1 MVRAASAAGLRGLI
15 VYGTPGI
22 VVIED
27 AAADGEE
34 KKAATAFMKESRK
47 IGKKGEVTLS
57 VELPLVEGD
66 GGQRGSGLF
75 EGRGLAPSGL
85 EDLKALLTQI
95 GQQDHYQAV
104 LGM

>member
-1 MVRAASAAGLRGLI
+1 MSSGLLAAIFDRSVVDLNAALL
-15 VYGTPGI
+15 PP
-22 VVIED
+22 
-27 AAADGEE
+27 A
-34 KKAATAFMKESRK
+34 
-47 IGKKGEVTLS
+47 IGKKGEVTLP

-66 GGQRGSGLF
+66 GGQWGSGLF

>member
-1 MVRAASAAGLRGLI
+1 M
-15 VYGTPGI
+15 
-22 VVIED
+22 
-27 AAADGEE
+27 
-34 KKAATAFMKESRK
+34 
-47 IGKKGEVTLS
+47 TLS

-95 GQQDHYQAV
+95 GQQDQYQAV

>member
-1 MVRAASAAGLRGLI
+1 MGRAQSTEGSNPRSPGRG
-15 VYGTPGI
+15 
-22 VVIED
+22 D
-27 AAADGEE
+27 
-34 KKAATAFMKESRK
+34 
-47 IGKKGEVTLS
+47 VTLS